1 MHRPPPPLIHP
12 HREGCEALKTV
23 YGRCELLVP
32 IPPLPSRR
40 AERIKGWRGEK
51 KETRGRFFDGT

>member
-1 MHRPPPPLIHP
+1 MHRPPPPVIHP

-40 AERIKGWRGEK
+40 AERIKGWGGGK
-51 KETRGRFFDGT
+51 KGNKRPLF

>member
-32 IPPLPSRR
+32 IPPLPRQ
-40 AERIKGWRGEK
+40 AGQKDKGMERE
-51 KETRGRFFDGT
+51 